1 MEAVAFRQQLL
12 RGRKTLGQKDEI
24 TVSVTPQWVKDVL
37 PYTYRAFPILGGG
50 TGSGPYNIL
59 QFVYRAFPIL
69 QRSPTHPLG
78 L

>member
-1 MEAVAFRQQLL
+1 MDVVTFRQQLL

-24 TVSVTPQWVKDVL
+24 TVSVTPQWILDVL
-37 PYTYRAFPILGGG
+37 PY
-50 TGSGPYNIL
+50 
-59 QFVYRAFPIL
+59 VYRAFPIL